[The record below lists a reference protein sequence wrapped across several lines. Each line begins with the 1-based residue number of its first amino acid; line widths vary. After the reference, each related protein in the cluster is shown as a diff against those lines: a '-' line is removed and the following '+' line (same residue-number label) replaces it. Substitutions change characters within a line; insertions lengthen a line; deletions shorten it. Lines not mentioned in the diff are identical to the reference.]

1 MRRGLALIPLAFGAA
16 MVGYVVR
23 GAQGPVASAVQAS
36 TGDTGDTGGT
46 GGRGG
51 EDYVT
56 LDRAAEPFK
65 SAFNADVGKIRI
77 LMLVAPT

>member
-1 MRRGLALIPLAFGAA
+1 MRSGLALIPLAFGAA
-16 MVGYVVR
+16 MLGYVAR

-36 TGDTGDTGGT
+36 TGGSTG
-46 GGRGG
+46 R

-56 LDRAAEPFK
+56 LDRAAEPLK
-65 SAFNADVGKIRI
+65 SAFNADVGKTRI

>member
-1 MRRGLALIPLAFGAA
+1 MRRGLALIPLAFGAV
-16 MVGYVVR
+16 MLGYVVR
-23 GAQGPVASAVQAS
+23 GAQGPVAPAVQAS
-36 TGDTGDTGGT
+36 TAGT
-46 GGRGG
+46 GG

-65 SAFNADVGKIRI
+65 SAFNADVGKTRI

>member
-1 MRRGLALIPLAFGAA
+1 MRSGLTLIPLAFGAV
-16 MVGYVVR
+16 MLGYVVR

-36 TGDTGDTGGT
+36 TGGSTGGE
-46 GGRGG
+46 G
-51 EDYVT
+51 YVT

>member
-1 MRRGLALIPLAFGAA
+1 MRSGLTLIPLAFGAV
-16 MVGYVVR
+16 MLGYVVR

-36 TGDTGDTGGT
+36 TGGST
-46 GGRGG
+46 GG

>member
-36 TGDTGDTGGT
+36 RGGT
-46 GGRGG
+46 GGRGS

-56 LDRAAEPFK
+56 LDRAAEPLK
-65 SAFNADVGKIRI
+65 SAFNADVGKTRI